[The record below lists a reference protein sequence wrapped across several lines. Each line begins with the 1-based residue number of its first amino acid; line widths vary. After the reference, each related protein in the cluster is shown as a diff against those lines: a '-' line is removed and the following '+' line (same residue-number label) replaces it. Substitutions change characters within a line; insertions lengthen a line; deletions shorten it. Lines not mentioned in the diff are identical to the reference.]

1 MDYPKGDNLISYG
14 VACSLEDVGHHFCR
28 HQRSDLVPGTCQ
40 ADGEESGRS
49 TERAWVTQPGSEQG
63 QQQGL

>member
-1 MDYPKGDNLISYG
+1 MDYPKEDNLASYG
-14 VACSLEDVGHHFCR
+14 VACGLGDAGHHFCR

-40 ADGEESGRS
+40 ADGEESGHS
-49 TERAWVTQPGSEQG
+49 TERAGVTQRASEQG